1 MSEFTTMSE
10 FSDDLPTTIDT
21 TAEIDW
27 PDETP
32 DVPEFQKEVS
42 EIAEENK
49 SVLETVDWTQILDEQ
64 DQRRVAITIEHRQA
78 RLGYLYSHLTNPEI
92 NWELNRKT
100 KRIAFPVFDQSPS
113 IILAPYFP
121 DGNALRFSYRTNE
134 IRKPKTRNVS
144 RFHRLTLVKFYW

>member
-27 PDETP
+27 LDETP

-64 DQRRVAITIEHRQA
+64 DQRRVAITIEYRQA
-78 RLGYLYSHLTNPEI
+78 RIGYLYSHLTNPEI

-100 KRIAFPVFDQSPS
+100 VCRVKDFVCYGKSFPTQELSVE
-113 IILAPYFP
+113 
-121 DGNALRFSYRTNE
+121 THC
-134 IRKPKTRNVS
+134 VS
-144 RFHRLTLVKFYW
+144 CF